1 MRIVGAYE
9 AKTHLS
15 QLLADV
21 ENGETIA
28 ITKHGRTV
36 AILMPAGDQDPVS
49 AAIGSI
55 RKNRK
60 GITLGKDLSIESM
73 AREGWK

>member
-15 QLLADV
+15 QLLTDV
-21 ENGETIA
+21 ENGEIIA

-36 AILMPAGDQDPVS
+36 ALLTPAGEQDPVL
-49 AAIGSI
+49 AAITAI
-55 RKNRK
+55 RHNRH
-60 GITLGKDLSIESM
+60 GVTLGKDLDIKSM
-73 AREGWK
+73 ISEGRK